1 MPSYSGT
8 LPENVAPAP
17 SPTMETAERGN
28 PMFLGFVTLR
38 SVAAPSLEKN
48 DENVGQALPT
58 NS

>member
-1 MPSYSGT
+1 
-8 LPENVAPAP
+8 
-17 SPTMETAERGN
+17 METAERGN